1 MAVGILNDSAND
13 PYREERSGGQKIST
27 YLLLRRSLGFV
38 SAADVR
44 KWTIEFLQVPKVEYW
59 LNFMLR

>member
-13 PYREERSGGQKIST
+13 PYRAESSGGQQIST

-38 SAADVR
+38 RAADVR
-44 KWTIEFLQVPKVEYW
+44 KGTIEFLQVLKIQCW
-59 LNFMLR
+59 LNFMFK

>member
-1 MAVGILNDSAND
+1 MIQPATLIVKKAAGTKNQHL
-13 PYREERSGGQKIST
+13 
-27 YLLLRRSLGFV
+27 LLLRRSLGFI

-44 KWTIEFLQVPKVEYW
+44 KWTTEFLQVLKIECW